1 MSRRGVNIRKRKDG
15 RWEGRYYIPDNTGG
29 KKCKSVYGHSYKEA
43 SEKLLA
49 AKKTI
54 KDQMIADTQNAIT
67 VNELAEKWL
76 DVVKTTRKPAT
87 FQKYSNIYNK
97 YIKPKWENLPI
108 EELTQS
114 EFNRS
119 LKESLSESTLK
130 SILSIF
136 NLISEYGN
144 RTFDTKLIHLSYK
157 AVHSF
162 VILKN
167 NTNTINITDQKK
179 LTEYLLTEL
188 DIYKLG
194 ILLCLFMGLRLGEIC
209 ALKWND
215 IDTHC
220 RILHINR
227 TVQRLRI
234 TSSEKS
240 SDSSSDIL
248 KTALFV
254 TSPKTIHSQREIPIP
269 DFIYEKLIDYYNEIK
284 NHDTYMLK
292 GQMPMDPRT
301 YQYKFHNYLKE
312 AGIEYIHFHALRHT
326 FATNCISCGADVKSV
341 SEILGHS
348 NVNITLNRYVHP
360 DMETKRGA
368 INSISVS

>member
-1 MSRRGVNIRKRKDG
+1 MSRRGSNIRKRKDG
-15 RWEGRYYIPDNTGG
+15 RWEGRYYIPDNAGG
-29 KKCKSVYGHSYKEA
+29 KKCKSVYGHSYKEV
-43 SEKLLA
+43 SEKLLI
-49 AKKTI
+49 AKTTI
-54 KDQMIADTQNAIT
+54 QNQIIT
-67 VNELAEKWL
+67 DAQNTSIVNEVADKWL

-97 YIKPKWENLPI
+97 YIKPKWGNLPI

-114 EFNRS
+114 KFSRC
-119 LKESLSESTLK
+119 LPKSLSESTLK
-130 SILSIF
+130 SILSTF
-136 NLISEYGN
+136 NLILEYGN

-157 AVHSF
+157 TVHSS
-162 VILKN
+162 VVSKN

-209 ALKWND
+209 ALKWDD
-215 IDTHC
+215 IDTQC

-240 SDSSSDIL
+240 SDRSDNL
-248 KTALFV
+248 KTALYV
-254 TSPKTIHSQREIPIP
+254 TSPKTVHSQREIPIP
-269 DFIYEKLIDYYNEIK
+269 DFIYEKIIDYYNGIK

-292 GQMPMDPRT
+292 GRMPMDPRT
-301 YQYKFHNYLKE
+301 YQYKFHNYLRE

-326 FATNCISCGADVKSV
+326 FATNCISSGADAKSV

-360 DMETKRGA
+360 DMETKRSA